1 MNKEAIMKT
10 AAEHSFNLF
19 ERALWHEMNN
29 KVTLKE
35 YVDSEQIK
43 LSDSIKDRIKIYLD
57 TKFWIYLRDG
67 MKGKNGKYSRLYTI
81 LKELVKN
88 GKIVCPL
95 SFSVYSEVSK
105 QSDKETRI
113 MTAKII
119 DELSLGISVKN
130 VYELYYNDAF
140 YFIVSKSGFFQNYTQ
155 KSNFDYIGS
164 VLSGTSVPVPNIPL
178 TNIPNESI
186 QKAWFDFYKTM
197 KLSDIVDNY
206 DEESVNYYKNMN
218 TRLQKYNNK
227 VVKPHYQTDKLQE
240 ILRNELIGCI
250 ESINFIPTL
259 MKEVY
264 EMTVGKVSENE
275 VVDENKIKNF
285 FCNTLINRK
294 YKSKILDSLYMFGVL
309 NTLNVYEQTRPVQDN
324 DEEDFFH
331 AVQALSTC
339 DYFFTEKRLK
349 HLLNVK
355 TFKLSDEFNT
365 IVISDIDEA
374 ISFVEKI

>member
-1 MNKEAIMKT
+1 MSKEAIMKT

-19 ERALWHEMNN
+19 ERALWHEKNN
-29 KVTLKE
+29 KVSLKE

-67 MKGKNGKYSRLYTI
+67 MKEKNDKYSILYTI

-130 VYELYYNDAF
+130 VFELYYNDAF
-140 YFIVSKSGFFQNYTQ
+140 SFIVDKSGFFQRKMQ
-155 KSNFDYIGS
+155 KSNFDYTGS
-164 VLSGTSVPVPNIPL
+164 VLSGTAVPIPNMPLPNIS
-178 TNIPNESI
+178 NNSI

-197 KLSDIVDNY
+197 KLSDIVDKYN
-206 DEESVNYYKNMN
+206 EESVNYYKNMN
-218 TRLQKYNNK
+218 TRLQKYNNE
-227 VVKPHYQTDKLQE
+227 VVKPHYKTDKVQE

-250 ESINFIPTL
+250 ESIKFIPTL

-264 EMTVGKVSENE
+264 EMTGGKVSENE
-275 VVDENKIKNF
+275 VVDENKIKNL
-285 FCNTLINRK
+285 FCYTLINRK
-294 YKSKILDSLYMFGVL
+294 YKSKILDSLYIFGVL
-309 NTLNVYEQTRPVQDN
+309 NALNIYEQNRPIQKN
-324 DEEDFFH
+324 DTEDFYH

-349 HLLNVK
+349 HLLNVNP
-355 TFKLSDEFNT
+355 FNLSVEFDT
-365 IVISDIDEA
+365 KVISDIDEA

>member
-1 MNKEAIMKT
+1 MNNEAIMKT

-19 ERALWHEMNN
+19 ERALRHEKNN
-29 KVTLKE
+29 RVTLKE

-67 MKGKNGKYSRLYTI
+67 MKEKNDKYSRLYTI

-119 DELSLGISVKN
+119 DELSLGISVKD
-130 VYELYYNDAF
+130 VFELYYNDAF
-140 YFIVSKSGFFQNYTQ
+140 SFIVDKSGFFQRKMQ
-155 KSNFDYIGS
+155 KSNFDYTGS
-164 VLSGTSVPVPNIPL
+164 VLFGTAVPIPNMPLPNIS
-178 TNIPNESI
+178 NNSI

-197 KLSDIVDNY
+197 KLSDIVDKYN
-206 DEESVNYYKNMN
+206 EESVNYYKNMN
-218 TRLQKYNNK
+218 TRLQKYNNE
-227 VVKPHYQTDKLQE
+227 VVKPHYQNEKLQE
-240 ILRNELIGCI
+240 ILQNELRGCV
-250 ESINFIPTL
+250 ESINFIPSL

-264 EMTVGKVSENE
+264 EMTGGKVSENE
-275 VVDENKIKNF
+275 IEENIF
-285 FCNTLINRK
+285 IDALVNRK
-294 YKSKILDSLYMFGVL
+294 KKSKSLNSLYIFGVL
-309 NTLNVYEQTRPVQDN
+309 NALNIYEQNRPIQKN
-324 DEEDFFH
+324 DTEDFYH

-349 HLLNVK
+349 HLLNVHP
-355 TFKLSDEFNT
+355 FNLSVAFDT
-365 IVISDIDEA
+365 KVISDIDEA